1 MTTKT
6 IIVGKVQPNEKI
18 IKPIE
23 FKKYIGGSTIDDTV
37 TLPSEYKFIELIA
50 PKYFYFSD
58 YDVMFAYNNPDL
70 RSYGSMYLGFWND
83 GVVAERA

>member
-1 MTTKT
+1 MTTT
-6 IIVGKVQPNEKI
+6 IIVGGVQPNKKI
-18 IKPIE
+18 IKTIE
-23 FKKYIGGSTIDDTV
+23 FKKYITGSTIDDTV
-37 TLPSEYKFIELIA
+37 TSPREYKFIELIA
-50 PKYFYFSD
+50 PKYFSD